1 MFLWTDPFSRDLEKE
16 RGPDQQGQSAAGL
29 VSARWLALDAILRSL
44 ILDPEGPEMRAMM
57 RRDLHVMKAAGRIA
71 DKAPDYVEPYIEAA
85 SVLGELKKTLS

>member
-16 RGPDQQGQSAAGL
+16 RGPDPQGKSGTGL

-57 RRDLHVMKAAGRIA
+57 RRDLHLMKAAGRIA
-71 DKAPDYVEPYIEAA
+71 DKPPEYVDPYIEAA
-85 SVLGELKKTLS
+85 SALGELKKTLS